1 MSDLTGRFKFLSTEN
16 FEEFLKAVGVGMV
29 MRKLGSTSKPT
40 VEISKEG
47 DKWKIKTITTFKT
60 TEIEFK
66 LGEEFEETRMDGSV
80 VKTTITQEGNKLIQ
94 KQLGDKEV
102 TITREIN
109 DDELKVV
116 CTVEDIVSTRI
127 YKRESS

>member
-1 MSDLTGRFKFLSTEN
+1 MSDLTGKFKLFSSEN
-16 FEEFLKAVGVGMV
+16 FDEFLKAVGVGLLI
-29 MRKLGSTSKPT
+29 RKLGNTSKPT
-40 VEISKEG
+40 VEISQNG

-102 TITREIN
+102 TIVREIN
-109 DDELKVV
+109 GDELKVV
-116 CTVEDIVSTRI
+116 CTVEDIVSTRT
-127 YKRESS
+127 YNRESS